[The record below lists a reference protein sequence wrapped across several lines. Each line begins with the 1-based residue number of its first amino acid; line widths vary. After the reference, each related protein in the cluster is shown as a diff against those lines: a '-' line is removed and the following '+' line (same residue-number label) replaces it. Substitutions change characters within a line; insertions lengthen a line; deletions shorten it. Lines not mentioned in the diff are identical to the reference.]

1 MSVRD
6 EIIQFINGQNI
17 LSVPVT
23 ESTHLYQDLH
33 MDSLAFVS
41 LLMDLEE
48 RFDITISLQEME
60 NCLVVGELFLLVENK
75 VREKL

>member
-1 MSVRD
+1 
-6 EIIQFINGQNI
+6 
-17 LSVPVT
+17 
-23 ESTHLYQDLH
+23 
-33 MDSLAFVS
+33 MDYLAFVS